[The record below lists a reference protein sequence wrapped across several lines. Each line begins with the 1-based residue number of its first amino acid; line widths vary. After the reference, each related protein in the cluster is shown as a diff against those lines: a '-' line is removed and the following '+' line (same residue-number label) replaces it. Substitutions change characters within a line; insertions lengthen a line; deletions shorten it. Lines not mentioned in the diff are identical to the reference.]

1 MNKATQEQIIWLE
14 TAIEKLHK
22 CIPLNHG
29 DRQTLRMAALSQISG
44 SDVIDPIKK
53 GQLKVAIHKIEKGK
67 LLDETDRPVLLMAAL
82 NRVAE
87 YKNGVSHVCEG
98 FAAPDFTCN
107 VCGEML

>member
-1 MNKATQEQIIWLE
+1 MNKATQEQITWLE

-44 SDVIDPIKK
+44 PDVIDPIKK
-53 GQLKVAIHKIEKGK
+53 GRLKV